1 MFLHSNRCSLS
12 KSGLNR
18 VLPFDNLPAEV
29 CQKQTKIASHTK
41 ATNSEK
47 WSQCRVP
54 KPAVP
59 LKTTG
64 FKGKSIP
71 SLQDLKNMFT
81 AIYGGGF
88 LNPPPPFYT
97 LLASVLVWPVLSN
110 SRKVNTT
117 FIFMKFMLMLCV
129 SGSQPR
135 LACQQLP
142 AKTNT
147 SQISHN
153 SLPPASSMHT
163 ISACPVYQPIKLQW
177 SLNLALAS
185 NFFLQHFRPRSTP
198 KFNNLK

>member
-1 MFLHSNRCSLS
+1 
-12 KSGLNR
+12 
-18 VLPFDNLPAEV
+18 
-29 CQKQTKIASHTK
+29 
-41 ATNSEK
+41 
-47 WSQCRVP
+47 
-54 KPAVP
+54 
-59 LKTTG
+59 
-64 FKGKSIP
+64 
-71 SLQDLKNMFT
+71 MFT

-185 NFFLQHFRPRSTP
+185 NFFCSISGQGLLQNSIIWNKTYLACYLTACALLVVPLVSEIQRTD
-198 KFNNLK
+198 LKRKLFTLIQHIYSDKCVALHS